1 MGHSLTPRENAML
14 KNLLAPLLLLS
25 LALPPCGHCH
35 GDEGERV
42 FIVKDYRY
50 QPAEGS
56 GADLQVGRDF
66 CGTRCNALSFN
77 YLNVIEPGGWRM
89 IKITDHSEITVDL
102 GNPFLDGACVC
113 IGDEYV
119 VKIDDL
125 NRVR

>member
-1 MGHSLTPRENAML
+1 ML
-14 KNLLAPLLLLS
+14 KQLLAPLLLLT
-25 LALPPCGHCH
+25 LALPPCVHCQEH
-35 GDEGERV
+35 EGEQV

-56 GADLQVGRDF
+56 QADPQMGQDL
-66 CGTRCNALSFN
+66 CGTRCNALSFD

-89 IKITDHSEITVDL
+89 IKVADHSEITVGLD
-102 GNPFLDGACVC
+102 NPFLGGACVC
-113 IGDEYV
+113 IGDEYI